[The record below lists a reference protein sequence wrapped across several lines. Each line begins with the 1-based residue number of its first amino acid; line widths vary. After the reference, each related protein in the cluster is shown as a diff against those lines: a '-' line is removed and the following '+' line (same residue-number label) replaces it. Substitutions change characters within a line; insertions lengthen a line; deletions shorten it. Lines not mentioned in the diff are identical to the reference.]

1 MLMSGF
7 AIGAM
12 DGRQPTSAAPTPSMP
27 AASAPARDHQRFEG
41 GQGAPAGTVFGA
53 GSVVVAAAGAGSGFS
68 AARTTSGVNG
78 GLRKRTPV
86 ASKIALAMAAV
97 PGTDDDSPAPSG
109 GPPGRGSM
117 ITPTTRT
124 SRKRRNRS
132 AAP

>member
-12 DGRQPTSAAPTPSMP
+12 AGRQPTSAAPTPSTP
-27 AASAPARDHQRFEG
+27 AASAPARAHQRFAG
-41 GQGAPAGTVFGA
+41 GHGASAGTVFGA
-53 GSVVVAAAGAGSGFS
+53 GSAVVAAAGAGSGFS

-86 ASKIALAMAAV
+86 ASKIALAIAAV

-109 GPPGRGSM
+109 GSPGRGII
-117 ITPTTRT
+117 ITSTTGT
-124 SRKRRNRS
+124 SRKLS
-132 AAP
+132 SG